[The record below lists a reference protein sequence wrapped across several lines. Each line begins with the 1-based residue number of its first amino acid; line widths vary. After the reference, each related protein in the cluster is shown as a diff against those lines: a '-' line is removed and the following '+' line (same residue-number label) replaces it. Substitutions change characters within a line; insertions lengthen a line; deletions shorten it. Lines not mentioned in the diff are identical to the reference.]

1 MASQDTPSASRGNP
15 HLDTDRSAGEHLV
28 LTVKFDIG
36 ILASQP
42 LPVIVEQVKLA
53 ESLGFD
59 TAWIA
64 DTHLVCRE
72 LWVTLA
78 ACAAA
83 TSRIRL
89 GPGIAVPHTRH
100 VSVTA
105 SAVATLHEL
114 APGRVVLGIGTGGS
128 AAETMGFSVAK
139 MARVATLESNAV
151 ALRRLLGG
159 EAIRLET
166 GAEARLA
173 WLDRP
178 PAVPLYLAGSGPR
191 MLDAA
196 GRLGDGAIMY
206 SGVAPWLVE
215 AALRC
220 VAGGARAA
228 GRAPADLDVAI
239 WAPTSIAP
247 DRALARDHVR
257 GRVASALRHAF
268 PVTWSPEDQA
278 VIDRVRAAYDSYE
291 HASAASKHRLLVTDR
306 FVDLMALAG
315 TPDEVREQVRGIT
328 GVAGIARI
336 ILLPQVPGQAFVER
350 EQVLRLFADQV
361 MARV

>member
-1 MASQDTPSASRGNP
+1 
-15 HLDTDRSAGEHLV
+15 
-28 LTVKFDIG
+28 VKFDVG

-42 LPVIVEQVKLA
+42 LPVLVRQVQLA

-78 ACAAA
+78 ACAAG

-100 VSVTA
+100 ISVTA
-105 SAVATLHEL
+105 SAIATLHEL
-114 APGRVVLGIGTGGS
+114 AEGRVVIGIGTGGS
-128 AAETMGFSVAK
+128 AAETMGLSVGK
-139 MARVATLESNAV
+139 VARIATLESMAQ
-151 ALRRLLGG
+151 ALRRLLGR
-159 EAIRLET
+159 ESIRLDNGT
-166 GAEARLA
+166 DARLA
-173 WLDRP
+173 WLERA
-178 PAVPLYLAGSGPR
+178 PAIPLYLAGSGPR

-215 AALRC
+215 AALGC
-220 VAGGARAA
+220 VKAGARSA
-228 GRAPADLDVAI
+228 GRAPEDLDVAI

-268 PVTWSPEDQA
+268 PVEWSPEDQK
-278 VIDRVRAAYDSYE
+278 VIAQVRAAYDSYQ

-315 TPDEVREQVRGIT
+315 RPEEVREQVRGII
-328 GVAGIARI
+328 GVGGVGRI
-336 ILLPQVPGQAFVER
+336 ILLPQVPGQDFVER
-350 EQVLRLFADQV
+350 EEVLRLFAEQV
-361 MARV
+361 MARL

>member
-1 MASQDTPSASRGNP
+1 
-15 HLDTDRSAGEHLV
+15 
-28 LTVKFDIG
+28 VKFDVG

-42 LPVIVEQVKLA
+42 LPVLVRQVQLA

-78 ACAAA
+78 ACATG

-100 VSVTA
+100 ISVTA
-105 SAVATLHEL
+105 SAIATLHEL
-114 APGRVVLGIGTGGS
+114 AEGRVVIGIGTGGS
-128 AAETMGFSVAK
+128 AAETMGLSVGK
-139 MARVATLESNAV
+139 VARIATLESMAG
-151 ALRRLLGG
+151 ALRRLLGR
-159 EAIRLET
+159 ESIRLDNGT
-166 GAEARLA
+166 DARLA
-173 WLDRP
+173 WLERA
-178 PAVPLYLAGSGPR
+178 PAIPLYLAGSGPR

-206 SGVAPWLVE
+206 AGVAPWLVE
-215 AALRC
+215 AALGC
-220 VAGGARAA
+220 VKAGARSA
-228 GRAPADLDVAI
+228 GRAPEELDVAI

-268 PVTWSPEDQA
+268 PVAWSPEDQA
-278 VIDRVRAAYDSYE
+278 VIAQVRAAYDSYQ

-315 TPDEVREQVRGIT
+315 RPEEVREQVQGII
-328 GVAGIARI
+328 GVGGVGRI
-336 ILLPQVPGQAFVER
+336 ILLPQVPGQDFVER
-350 EQVLRLFADQV
+350 EEVLRLFAEQV
-361 MARV
+361 MARL

>member
-1 MASQDTPSASRGNP
+1 
-15 HLDTDRSAGEHLV
+15 
-28 LTVKFDIG
+28 VKFDVG

-42 LPVIVEQVKLA
+42 LPVLVRQVQLA

-78 ACAAA
+78 ACATG

-100 VSVTA
+100 ISVTA
-105 SAVATLHEL
+105 SAIATLHEL
-114 APGRVVLGIGTGGS
+114 AEGRVVIGIGTGGS
-128 AAETMGFSVAK
+128 AAETMGLSVGK
-139 MARVATLESNAV
+139 VARIATLESMAG
-151 ALRRLLGG
+151 ALRRLLGR
-159 EAIRLET
+159 ESIRLDNGT
-166 GAEARLA
+166 DARLA
-173 WLDRP
+173 WLERA
-178 PAVPLYLAGSGPR
+178 PAIPLYLAGSGPR

-206 SGVAPWLVE
+206 AGVAPWLVE
-215 AALRC
+215 AALGC
-220 VAGGARAA
+220 VKAGARSA
-228 GRAPADLDVAI
+228 GRAPEELDVAI

-268 PVTWSPEDQA
+268 PVAWSPEDQA
-278 VIDRVRAAYDSYE
+278 VIAQVRAAYDSYQ

-315 TPDEVREQVRGIT
+315 RPEEVREQVLAIM
-328 GVAGIARI
+328 GVGGVGRI
-336 ILLPQVPGQAFVER
+336 ILLPQVPGQDFVER
-350 EQVLRLFADQV
+350 EDVLRLFAEQV
-361 MARV
+361 MARL

>member
-1 MASQDTPSASRGNP
+1 M
-15 HLDTDRSAGEHLV
+15 
-28 LTVKFDIG
+28 KFDVG

-42 LPVIVEQVKLA
+42 LPVLVRQVQLA

-78 ACAAA
+78 ACAAG

-100 VSVTA
+100 ISVTA
-105 SAVATLHEL
+105 SAIATLHEL
-114 APGRVVLGIGTGGS
+114 AEGRVVIGIGTGGS
-128 AAETMGFSVAK
+128 AAETMGLSVGK
-139 MARVATLESNAV
+139 VARIATLESMAV
-151 ALRRLLGG
+151 SLRRLLGR
-159 EAIRLET
+159 ESIRLDNGT
-166 GAEARLA
+166 DARLA
-173 WLDRP
+173 WLERS
-178 PAVPLYLAGSGPR
+178 PAIPLYLAGSGPR

-215 AALRC
+215 AALGC
-220 VAGGARAA
+220 VKAGARSA
-228 GRAPADLDVAI
+228 GRAPEDLDVAI

-268 PVTWSPEDQA
+268 PVAWSPEDQK
-278 VIDRVRAAYDSYE
+278 VIAQVRAAYDSYQ

-315 TPDEVREQVRGIT
+315 RPEEVREQVRGII
-328 GVAGIARI
+328 GVGGVGRI
-336 ILLPQVPGQAFVER
+336 ILLPQVPGQDFVER
-350 EQVLRLFADQV
+350 EEVLRLFAEQV
-361 MARV
+361 MARL

>member
-1 MASQDTPSASRGNP
+1 M
-15 HLDTDRSAGEHLV
+15 
-28 LTVKFDIG
+28 KFDVG

-42 LPVIVEQVKLA
+42 LPVLVRQVQLA

-78 ACAAA
+78 ACAAG

-105 SAVATLHEL
+105 SAIATLHEL
-114 APGRVVLGIGTGGS
+114 AEGRVVIGIGTGGS
-128 AAETMGFSVAK
+128 AAETMGLSVGK
-139 MARVATLESNAV
+139 VARIATLESMAQ
-151 ALRRLLGG
+151 ALRRLLGR
-159 EAIRLET
+159 ESIRLDNGT
-166 GAEARLA
+166 DARLA
-173 WLDRP
+173 WLERA
-178 PAVPLYLAGSGPR
+178 PAIPLYLAGSGPR

-206 SGVAPWLVE
+206 AGVAPGVVE
-215 AALRC
+215 AALGC
-220 VAGGARAA
+220 VKAGARSA
-228 GRAPADLDVAI
+228 GRAPEELDVAI
-239 WAPTSIAP
+239 WAPTSVAP

-268 PVTWSPEDQA
+268 PVAWSPEDQA
-278 VIDRVRAAYDSYE
+278 VIAQVRAAYDSYQ

-315 TPDEVREQVRGIT
+315 RPEEVREQVLAIM
-328 GVAGIARI
+328 GVGGVGRI
-336 ILLPQVPGQAFVER
+336 ILLPQVPGQDFVER
-350 EQVLRLFADQV
+350 EDVLRLFAEQV
-361 MARV
+361 MARL

>member
-1 MASQDTPSASRGNP
+1 M
-15 HLDTDRSAGEHLV
+15 
-28 LTVKFDIG
+28 KFDVG

-42 LPVIVEQVKLA
+42 LPVLVRQVQLA

-78 ACAAA
+78 ACAAG

-105 SAVATLHEL
+105 SAIATLHEL
-114 APGRVVLGIGTGGS
+114 AEGRVVIGIGTGGS
-128 AAETMGFSVAK
+128 AAETMGLSVGK
-139 MARVATLESNAV
+139 VARIATLESMAQ
-151 ALRRLLGG
+151 ALRRLLGR
-159 EAIRLET
+159 ESIRLDNGT
-166 GAEARLA
+166 DARLA
-173 WLDRP
+173 WLERAP
-178 PAVPLYLAGSGPR
+178 SIPLYLAGSGPR

-206 SGVAPWLVE
+206 AGVAPWLVE
-215 AALRC
+215 AALGC
-220 VAGGARAA
+220 VKAGARSA
-228 GRAPADLDVAI
+228 GRAPEDLDVAI

-268 PVTWSPEDQA
+268 PVAWSPEDQA
-278 VIDRVRAAYDSYE
+278 VIAQVRAAYDSYQ

-315 TPDEVREQVRGIT
+315 RPEEVREQVLAIM
-328 GVAGIARI
+328 GVGGVGRI
-336 ILLPQVPGQAFVER
+336 ILLPQVPGQDFVER
-350 EQVLRLFADQV
+350 EDVLRLFAEQV
-361 MARV
+361 IARL

>member
-1 MASQDTPSASRGNP
+1 M
-15 HLDTDRSAGEHLV
+15 
-28 LTVKFDIG
+28 KFDVG

-42 LPVIVEQVKLA
+42 LPVLVRQVQLA

-78 ACAAA
+78 ACAAG

-100 VSVTA
+100 ISVTA
-105 SAVATLHEL
+105 SAIATLHEL
-114 APGRVVLGIGTGGS
+114 AEGRVVIGIGTGGS
-128 AAETMGFSVAK
+128 AAETMGLSVGK
-139 MARVATLESNAV
+139 VARIATLESMAV
-151 ALRRLLGG
+151 SLRRLLGR
-159 EAIRLET
+159 ESIRLEN
-166 GAEARLA
+166 GADARLA
-173 WLDRP
+173 WLERS
-178 PAVPLYLAGSGPR
+178 PAIPLYLAGSGPR

-215 AALRC
+215 AALGC
-220 VAGGARAA
+220 VKAGARSA
-228 GRAPADLDVAI
+228 GRAPEDLDVAI

-268 PVTWSPEDQA
+268 PVAWSPEDQK
-278 VIDRVRAAYDSYE
+278 VIAQVRAAYDSYQ

-315 TPDEVREQVRGIT
+315 RPEEVREQVRGII
-328 GVAGIARI
+328 GVGGVGRI
-336 ILLPQVPGQAFVER
+336 ILLPQVPGQDFVER
-350 EQVLRLFADQV
+350 EEVLRLFAEQV
-361 MARV
+361 MARL

>member
-1 MASQDTPSASRGNP
+1 M
-15 HLDTDRSAGEHLV
+15 
-28 LTVKFDIG
+28 KFDVG

-42 LPVIVEQVKLA
+42 LPVLVRQVQLA

-78 ACAAA
+78 ACAAG

-100 VSVTA
+100 ISVTA
-105 SAVATLHEL
+105 SAIATLHEL
-114 APGRVVLGIGTGGS
+114 AEGRVVIGIGTGGS
-128 AAETMGFSVAK
+128 AAETMGLSVGK
-139 MARVATLESNAV
+139 VARIATLESMAH
-151 ALRRLLGG
+151 ALRRLLGR
-159 EAIRLET
+159 ESIRLDNGT
-166 GAEARLA
+166 DARLA
-173 WLDRP
+173 WLERAP
-178 PAVPLYLAGSGPR
+178 SIPLYLAGSGPR

-215 AALRC
+215 AALGC
-220 VAGGARAA
+220 VKAGARSA
-228 GRAPADLDVAI
+228 GRAPEDLDVAI

-268 PVTWSPEDQA
+268 PVAWSPEDQK
-278 VIDRVRAAYDSYE
+278 VIAQVRAAYDSYQ

-315 TPDEVREQVRGIT
+315 RPEEVREQVRGII
-328 GVAGIARI
+328 GVGGVGRI

-350 EQVLRLFADQV
+350 EEVLRLFAEQV
-361 MARV
+361 MARL

>member
-1 MASQDTPSASRGNP
+1 
-15 HLDTDRSAGEHLV
+15 
-28 LTVKFDIG
+28 VKFDVG

-42 LPVIVEQVKLA
+42 LPVLVRQVQLA

-78 ACAAA
+78 ACAAG

-100 VSVTA
+100 ISVTA
-105 SAVATLHEL
+105 SAIATLHEL
-114 APGRVVLGIGTGGS
+114 AEGRVVIGIGTGGS
-128 AAETMGFSVAK
+128 AAETMGLSVGK
-139 MARVATLESNAV
+139 VARIATLESMA
-151 ALRRLLGG
+151 ASLRRLLGR
-159 EAIRLET
+159 ESIRLDNGT
-166 GAEARLA
+166 DARLA
-173 WLDRP
+173 WLERAP
-178 PAVPLYLAGSGPR
+178 TIPLYLAGSGPR

-215 AALRC
+215 AALGC
-220 VAGGARAA
+220 VKAGARAS
-228 GRAPADLDVAI
+228 GRALDALDVAI
-239 WAPTSIAP
+239 WAPTSIAT

-268 PVTWSPEDQA
+268 PVAWSPEDQA
-278 VIDRVRAAYDSYE
+278 VIDQVRAAYDSYE
-291 HASAASKHRLLVTDR
+291 HASAASRHRLLVTDR

-315 TPDEVREQVRGIT
+315 RPEEVREQVRGII
-328 GVAGIARI
+328 GVGGVGRI
-336 ILLPQVPGQAFVER
+336 ILLPQVPGQDFVER
-350 EQVLRLFADQV
+350 EEVLRLFADQV
-361 MARV
+361 MARL

>member
-1 MASQDTPSASRGNP
+1 M
-15 HLDTDRSAGEHLV
+15 
-28 LTVKFDIG
+28 KFDVG

-42 LPVIVEQVKLA
+42 LPVLVRQVQLA

-78 ACAAA
+78 ACAAG

-100 VSVTA
+100 ISVTA
-105 SAVATLHEL
+105 SAIATLHEL
-114 APGRVVLGIGTGGS
+114 AEGRVVIGIGTGGS
-128 AAETMGFSVAK
+128 AAETMGLSVGK
-139 MARVATLESNAV
+139 VARIATLESMAH
-151 ALRRLLGG
+151 ALRRLLGRQS
-159 EAIRLET
+159 IRLDNGT
-166 GAEARLA
+166 DARLA
-173 WLDRP
+173 WLERAP
-178 PAVPLYLAGSGPR
+178 SIPLYLAGSGPR

-215 AALRC
+215 AALGC
-220 VAGGARAA
+220 VKAGARSA
-228 GRAPADLDVAI
+228 GRTLEDLDVAI

-268 PVTWSPEDQA
+268 PVAWSPEDQK
-278 VIDRVRAAYDSYE
+278 VIAQVRAAYDSYQ

-315 TPDEVREQVRGIT
+315 RPEEVREQVRGII
-328 GVAGIARI
+328 GVGGVGRI

-350 EQVLRLFADQV
+350 EEVLRLFAEQV
-361 MARV
+361 MARL

>member
-1 MASQDTPSASRGNP
+1 
-15 HLDTDRSAGEHLV
+15 
-28 LTVKFDIG
+28 VKFDVG

-42 LPVIVEQVKLA
+42 LPVLVRQVQLA

-78 ACAAA
+78 ACAAG

-100 VSVTA
+100 ISVTA
-105 SAVATLHEL
+105 SAIATLHEM
-114 APGRVVLGIGTGGS
+114 AEGRVVIGVGTGGS
-128 AAETMGFSVAK
+128 AAETMGLSVGK
-139 MARVATLESNAV
+139 VARIATLESMAV
-151 ALRRLLGG
+151 SLRRLLGR
-159 EAIRLET
+159 ESIRLEN
-166 GAEARLA
+166 GADARLA
-173 WLDRP
+173 WLERS
-178 PAVPLYLAGSGPR
+178 PAIPLYLAGSGPR

-215 AALRC
+215 AALGC
-220 VAGGARAA
+220 VKAGARTA
-228 GRAPADLDVAI
+228 GRDPDDLDVAI

-247 DRALARDHVR
+247 DRVLARDHVR

-268 PVTWSPEDQA
+268 PVAWSPEDQA
-278 VIDRVRAAYDSYE
+278 VIDQVRAAYDSYQ

-315 TPDEVREQVRGIT
+315 RPEEVREQVQGII
-328 GVAGIARI
+328 GVGGVGRI
-336 ILLPQVPGQAFVER
+336 ILLPQVPGQDFVER
-350 EQVLRLFADQV
+350 EEVLRLFAEQV
-361 MARV
+361 MARL

>member
-1 MASQDTPSASRGNP
+1 M
-15 HLDTDRSAGEHLV
+15 
-28 LTVKFDIG
+28 KFDVG

-42 LPVIVEQVKLA
+42 LPVLVRQVQLA

-78 ACAAA
+78 ACATG

-100 VSVTA
+100 ISVTA
-105 SAVATLHEL
+105 SAIATLHEL
-114 APGRVVLGIGTGGS
+114 AEGRVVIGIGTGGS
-128 AAETMGFSVAK
+128 AAETMGLSVGK
-139 MARVATLESNAV
+139 VARIATLESMAQ
-151 ALRRLLGG
+151 ALRRLLGR
-159 EAIRLET
+159 ESIRLDNGT
-166 GAEARLA
+166 DARLA
-173 WLDRP
+173 WLERA
-178 PAVPLYLAGSGPR
+178 PAIPLYLAGSGPR

-206 SGVAPWLVE
+206 AGVAPWLVE
-215 AALRC
+215 AALGC
-220 VAGGARAA
+220 VKAGARSA
-228 GRAPADLDVAI
+228 GRAPEELDVAI

-268 PVTWSPEDQA
+268 PVAWSPEDQA
-278 VIDRVRAAYDSYE
+278 VIAQVRAAYDSYQ

-315 TPDEVREQVRGIT
+315 RPEEVREQVLAIM
-328 GVAGIARI
+328 GVGGVGRI
-336 ILLPQVPGQAFVER
+336 ILLPQVPGQDFVER
-350 EQVLRLFADQV
+350 EDVLRLFAEQV
-361 MARV
+361 MARL

>member
-1 MASQDTPSASRGNP
+1 M
-15 HLDTDRSAGEHLV
+15 
-28 LTVKFDIG
+28 KFDVG

-42 LPVIVEQVKLA
+42 LPVLVRQVQLA

-78 ACAAA
+78 ACAAG

-100 VSVTA
+100 ISVTA
-105 SAVATLHEL
+105 SAIATLHEL
-114 APGRVVLGIGTGGS
+114 AEGRVVIGIGTGGS
-128 AAETMGFSVAK
+128 AAETMGLSVGK
-139 MARVATLESNAV
+139 VARIATLESMAG
-151 ALRRLLGG
+151 ALRRLLGR
-159 EAIRLET
+159 ESIRLDNGT
-166 GAEARLA
+166 DARLA
-173 WLDRP
+173 WLERA
-178 PAVPLYLAGSGPR
+178 PAIPLYLAGSGPR

-206 SGVAPWLVE
+206 AGVAPWLVE
-215 AALRC
+215 AALGC
-220 VAGGARAA
+220 VKAGARSA
-228 GRAPADLDVAI
+228 GRAPEELDVAI

-268 PVTWSPEDQA
+268 PVAWSPEDQA
-278 VIDRVRAAYDSYE
+278 VIAQVRAAYDSYQ

-315 TPDEVREQVRGIT
+315 RPEEVREQVLAIM
-328 GVAGIARI
+328 GVGGVGRI
-336 ILLPQVPGQAFVER
+336 ILLPQVPGQDFVER
-350 EQVLRLFADQV
+350 EDVLRLFAEQV
-361 MARV
+361 MARL